1 MVDAVV
7 QHGLWAAVTRLGEA
21 QILLP
26 AFAAGTLWLAFA
38 PGASR
43 RAGAD
48 GTPEADPP
56 SRDSARA
63 WVAGIVAATGLTTAS
78 KVAFLGFGI
87 GSIALDF
94 TGFSGHSMYAM
105 AILPVLAALVAG
117 ARGAALGV
125 LLALAVLVSR
135 VELNAH
141 SWSEALSGAL
151 LGAAVAGWTLA
162 RYLRRPGA
170 LRAPWWLPLGLAA
183 WLTLLPW
190 RAPPAHA
197 HQMVVAMSLW
207 LADRNEPYTRHEL
220 LTGQIGRTRLQ

>member
-141 SWSEALSGAL
+141 SWSEAPRWP
-151 LGAAVAGWTLA
+151 AGRSRATCA
-162 RYLRRPGA
+162 GRVPCGRPGGC
-170 LRAPWWLPLGLAA
+170 RSA
-183 WLTLLPW
+183 WP
-190 RAPPAHA
+190 RGSRCCPGG
-197 HQMVVAMSLW
+197 
-207 LADRNEPYTRHEL
+207 RHP
-220 LTGQIGRTRLQ
+220 RTRTRWWWRCRSGWPTATSPTRGTNC